1 MTSPCLLP
9 PVPVAKRMSQETTT
23 PVARMN
29 PLDQVSEEEQL
40 QILSLPR
47 PKRLEALAEALG
59 RDLGEVLEELAGFHQ
74 LAVEMPSEEALSE
87 LGELPPRLIF
97 EYQCLPSRPAGNGTL
112 HLVTVWPPEPEMNAW
127 IYALT
132 GKEVSWSLG
141 PPDKVIGFLT
151 QKLGVGFESLDDTDL
166 EILEDRN
173 DEQDEDETATIV
185 RFVNDVIRQ
194 AVEDGAT
201 DIHMEPQ
208 EEFLRIRYRIDGL
221 LLPIPVPDNLRRFQD
236 AIISRI
242 KIMSKM
248 NISERR
254 LPQDGRI
261 NFQFGESDLDIRV
274 STIATMYGES
284 VSLRLLNK
292 ASKPFTMEELGL
304 LADDRKII
312 DQVLYL
318 PHGIVLVTGP
328 TGAGKSTSLNAFIRE
343 INSPE
348 KRIIT
353 VEDPV
358 EYEVPGVNQ
367 IQVRPEIGLEFA
379 SALRHILR
387 QDPDVI
393 MVGEIRD
400 RETADI
406 AIRASLTGHL
416 VFSTLHTNDAPSAL
430 TRLTDM
436 GIEPFLI
443 ASAVELVMAQR
454 LIRRLC
460 PRCAKDKPVDR
471 QNLEADLVYLGI
483 NPREADAIETL
494 KAPVGCDHCRQMGFR
509 GRVGLFEILRVTE
522 DLHDLIVNRESSREI
537 RKVATKAGMKDL
549 RYSGWEQVRMG
560 RTVLEEV
567 MRVTAMDG

>member
-1 MTSPCLLP
+1 MAESPDHP
-9 PVPVAKRMSQETTT
+9 SP
-23 PVARMN
+23 ARS
-29 PLDQVSEEEQL
+29 PLADLSEEERL
-40 QILSLPR
+40 TVLSLPR
-47 PKRLEALAEALG
+47 AKRLEALAEILG
-59 RDLGEVLEELAGFHQ
+59 HPAEQVLQSLAEASSLRVEL
-74 LAVEMPSEEALSE
+74 PSEEAFSD

-97 EYQCLPSRPAGNGTL
+97 EYQCLPSRPAENGTL
-112 HLVTVWPPEPEMNAW
+112 HLVTVWPPEPEMDAW
-127 IYALT
+127 IYTLT
-132 GKEVSWSLG
+132 GKEVSWTLG
-141 PPDKVIGFLT
+141 PPDKVVGYLT

-166 EILEDRN
+166 EFLEDHN
-173 DEQDEDETATIV
+173 DEQEEDETATIV

-261 NFQFGESDLDIRV
+261 TFQFGDADLDIRV

-292 ASKPFTMEELGL
+292 ASKPFTMEQLGL

-318 PHGIVLVTGP
+318 PHGIILVTGP

-460 PRCAKDKPVDR
+460 PRCAKEQPVDR
-471 QNLEADLVYLGI
+471 STLEADLVYLGI
-483 NPREADAIETL
+483 NPREADKVETL
-494 KAPVGCDHCRQMGFR
+494 KMPVGCDHCRQMGFR

-522 DLHDLIVNRESSREI
+522 DLHDLIVNRESAREI
-537 RKVATKAGMKDL
+537 RKVAAKGGMKDL
-549 RYSGWEQVRMG
+549 RYSGWEQVLHG

>member
-1 MTSPCLLP
+1 MDEETATSTGTGEHPLQRISEEERLEILSQPRQKRLPALARALGIGEEEVLRQLGDSSGFALLP
-9 PVPVAKRMSQETTT
+9 P
-23 PVARMN
+23 
-29 PLDQVSEEEQL
+29 D
-40 QILSLPR
+40 
-47 PKRLEALAEALG
+47 
-59 RDLGEVLEELAGFHQ
+59 
-74 LAVEMPSEEALSE
+74 EEAFSEISE
-87 LGELPPRLIF
+87 LPARLIY
-97 EYQCLPSRPAGNGTL
+97 EYQCLPCRAASNGTL
-112 HLVTVWPPEPEMNAW
+112 YLTTVWPPEPEMDEW
-127 IYALT
+127 IYAVC
-132 GKEVSWSLG
+132 GKEVEWSLAS
-141 PPDKVIGFLT
+141 PDRVAGLLT
-151 QKLGVGFESLDDTDL
+151 QKLGVGFESLDDSTL
-166 EILEDRN
+166 EIL
-173 DEQDEDETATIV
+173 DEQQDEEEEDETATIV
-185 RFVNDVIRQ
+185 RFVNDVVRQ

-208 EEFLRIRYRIDGL
+208 DEFLRIRYRIDGL
-221 LLPIPVPDNLRRFQD
+221 LLPIPVPENLRRYQE

-261 NFQFGESDLDIRV
+261 NFQIGDSDLDIRV
-274 STIATMYGES
+274 STIPTMYGES

-304 LADDRKII
+304 LPEDRKVI
-312 DQVLYL
+312 DQVLHL
-318 PHGIVLVTGP
+318 PYGIILVTGP

-343 INSPE
+343 INAPE
-348 KRIIT
+348 KRILT

-406 AIRASLTGHL
+406 SIRASLTGHL

-460 PRCAKDKPVDR
+460 SACAREEPVDT
-471 QNLEADLVYLGI
+471 QTLQADLVYLGI
-483 NPREADAIETL
+483 PPEEAHGITHL
-494 KAPVGCDHCRQMGFR
+494 KRPVGCKLCRNMGFR
-509 GRVGLFEILRVTE
+509 GRVGIFEILRVG
-522 DLHDLIVNRESSREI
+522 DSLHDLIVNRQSAREM
-537 RKVATKAGMKDL
+537 RKVASREGMKDL
-549 RYSGWEQVRMG
+549 RYSGWEQVQRG
-560 RTVLEEV
+560 RTTMEEV
-567 MRVTAMDG
+567 VRVASMDG

>member
-1 MTSPCLLP
+1 MSDLPKEMSERNNLPDLL
-9 PVPVAKRMSQETTT
+9 QTLT
-23 PVARMN
+23 
-29 PLDQVSEEEQL
+29 EEQRVE
-40 QILSLPR
+40 ILSQPR
-47 PKRLEALAEALG
+47 QKRLEALS
-59 RDLGEVLEELAGFHQ
+59 LATGKSED
-74 LAVEMPSEEALSE
+74 AVLSE
-87 LGELPPRLIF
+87 LAKNVGLERTLPDEEAFKEITELPARLIY
-97 EYQCLPSRPAGNGTL
+97 EYQCLPFRPAENGTL
-112 HLVTVWPPEPEMNAW
+112 FLTTVWPPDEEMNEW
-127 IYALT
+127 IYAVC
-132 GKEVSWSLG
+132 GKEVEWALA
-141 PPDKVIGFLT
+141 PPDKVAGFLT
-151 QKLGVGFESLDDTDL
+151 QKLGVGFESLDDSTL
-166 EILEDRN
+166 EVLE
-173 DEQDEDETATIV
+173 EKEEEEEEDETATIV
-185 RFVNDVIRQ
+185 RFVNDVVRQ

-221 LLPIPVPDNLRRFQD
+221 LLPIPVPENLRRYQE

-261 NFQFGESDLDIRV
+261 NFQVRDSDLDIRV
-274 STIATMYGES
+274 STIPTMYGES

-292 ASKPFTMEELGL
+292 SSKPFTMEELGL
-304 LADDRKII
+304 LPEDRKVIN
-312 DQVLYL
+312 QVLHL
-318 PHGIVLVTGP
+318 PYGIILVTGP

-348 KRIIT
+348 KRILT

-379 SALRHILR
+379 GALRHILR

-406 AIRASLTGHL
+406 SIRASLTGHL

-460 PRCAKDKPVDR
+460 EKCAREEPVDLQALR
-471 QNLEADLVYLGI
+471 ADLVYLGI
-483 NPREADAIETL
+483 DPKEADKVQSL
-494 KAPVGCDHCRQMGFR
+494 KRPVGCDACRNMGFR
-509 GRVGLFEILRVTE
+509 GRVGIFEILRVGE
-522 DLHDLIVNRESSREI
+522 SLHDLIVNRQSAREF
-537 RKVATKAGMKDL
+537 RKVASREGMKDL
-549 RYSGWEQVRMG
+549 RYSGWEQVQRG
-560 RTVLEEV
+560 RTTMEEV
-567 MRVTAMDG
+567 MRVMSMDG